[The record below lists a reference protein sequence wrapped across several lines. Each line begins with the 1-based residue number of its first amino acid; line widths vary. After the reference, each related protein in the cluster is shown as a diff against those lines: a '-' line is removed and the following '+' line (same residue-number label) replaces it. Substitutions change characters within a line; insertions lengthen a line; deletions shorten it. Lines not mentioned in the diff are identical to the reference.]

1 VSEGLEVCVVGSFM
15 KDLVARVPRL
25 PRRGETLHGLD
36 FAEFLGGKGVNQ
48 AVAAA
53 RSGART
59 AMVGRLGA
67 DVYGQEFLALLAEER
82 IDAGRVSIDDKA
94 GTGVGLPV
102 VEPDGSNA
110 IVIVPRANAT
120 LTAADIAE
128 AADRITSA
136 RVITVQ
142 LELPIETA
150 IEALRIASAG
160 GTTTILNPA
169 PMHPTLP
176 PELVAY
182 ADILVP
188 NAIEAEQLTGRTCD
202 GDAAAEVAV
211 ALAEKFARRGC
222 VLTLGERGSV
232 VVEGGD
238 PVWLPAHR
246 VETVDTVGAGD
257 AFCGALAARL
267 ATGDSLVA
275 AARYANAAGALST
288 TVPGAVDGIPA
299 TTAISALLSTRDA
312 ADLVDD

>member
-1 VSEGLEVCVVGSFM
+1 
-15 KDLVARVPRL
+15 
-25 PRRGETLHGLD
+25 
-36 FAEFLGGKGVNQ
+36 
-48 AVAAA
+48 
-53 RSGART
+53 
-59 AMVGRLGA
+59 
-67 DVYGQEFLALLAEER
+67 LALLTEER
-82 IDAGRVSIDDKA
+82 IDAGRVSFHDKA

-120 LTAADIAE
+120 LTAADITE
-128 AADRITSA
+128 ASDRIGA
-136 RVITVQ
+136 AQVVTVQ

-150 IEALRIASAG
+150 IEALRIASAA

-176 PELVAY
+176 PDLVAY

-188 NAIEAEQLTGRTCD
+188 NAVEAEQLTGRTCD
-202 GDAAAEVAV
+202 GDAAAKVAV
-211 ALAEKFARRGC
+211 ELAAKFARRGC
-222 VLTLGERGSV
+222 VLTLGERGSI

-267 ATGDSLVA
+267 AAGDSLVD

-288 TVPGAVDGIPA
+288 TVPGAVAGIPSTA
-299 TTAISALLSTRDA
+299 AISALLSTRDA